1 LRKTQKN
8 VQENSICIRRATG
21 VFSCRVLEIPVP
33 GSQIVGPGEDDRI
46 NSRMIKFSGK
56 AMKNDFKEYEFR

>member
-1 LRKTQKN
+1 
-8 VQENSICIRRATG
+8 VP
-21 VFSCRVLEIPVP
+21 VFEIPVP